1 MTEVAMKYVKDTDN
15 LLLYPSSEVYSVL
28 PNNVDES
35 SFQKVY
41 NLPEE
46 VYAPINAG
54 DVIGTVSYYIAGDL
68 VGTTDLVA
76 AQSYER
82 DFVVYLVEK
91 AKDIVGSLY
100 FKVVVVVTLVIF
112 GLVAIY
118 MYHHA
123 KKAEKM
129 QKIHRGR

>member
-1 MTEVAMKYVKDTDN
+1 M
-15 LLLYPSSEVYSVL
+15 
-28 PNNVDES
+28 DES

-41 NLPEE
+41 NLPQE

-82 DFVVYLVEK
+82 DFIIYIVEK
-91 AKDIVGSLY
+91 AQEIMNSLY
-100 FKVVVVVTLVIF
+100 FKVVVVVTIVIF
-112 GLVAIY
+112 GAVAIIVQQN
-118 MYHHA
+118 A

-129 QKIHRGR
+129 RKIHRGR